1 MKIALCFIISYDHI
15 LNKEEIWKDWI
26 EVNNDII
33 NVYFYYKD
41 YNKIKSPWIKEHAIP
56 LKYIHETNYYHVIP
70 AYLSVMSFALSHD
83 ITNNWFCMLTD
94 SCCPIISPKRF
105 RYMFYN
111 YYDKSIMSWKPAWWN
126 PSFCKRANLH
136 LLPKDLHLGN
146 DAWFV
151 LKREHVLQILCFVN
165 KQKDIAKK
173 ITSGDIANE
182 SLFAIIL
189 YCYRQLDMDGP
200 VISAPTH
207 ITDWN
212 RMTSKNS
219 PHVFKEAN
227 ETDIKFIDSEL
238 YKNKYSMFIRKVAPE
253 FPNDILKKYIYEK
266 TREDD
271 NVIVL
276 NEPIIFIYNKI
287 KKYVYY
293 FAPYMIIAFIS
304 YIMYLYL
311 K

>member
-15 LNKEEIWKDWI
+15 LNKEEIWREWI
-26 EVNNDII
+26 EPNKDII

-41 YNKIKSPWIKEHAIP
+41 FKKIKSQWIRQHTIP
-56 LKYIHETNYYHVIP
+56 SKYIHETNYYHIIP
-70 AYLSVMSFALSHD
+70 AYLSVMSFALYHD
-83 ITNNWFCMLTD
+83 IANNWFCMLTD
-94 SCCPIISPKRF
+94 SCCPIISPKKF

-111 YYDKSIMSWKPAWWN
+111 YYDKSIMSWKHAWWN

-136 LLPKDLHLGN
+136 LLPKELHLGN
-146 DAWFV
+146 DPWFV

-165 KQKDIAKK
+165 KQKDIIKK
-173 ITSGDIANE
+173 ISSGAIANE

-207 ITDWN
+207 ITDWS
-212 RMTSKNS
+212 RMANATS
-219 PHVFKEAN
+219 PHIFKEAN
-227 ETDIKFIDSEL
+227 EKDIKFIDTEL
-238 YKNKYSMFIRKVAPE
+238 KNNTYSMFIRKVDAE

-271 NVIVL
+271 NELLL
-276 NEPIIFIYNKI
+276 NEPNIFIYNKI
-287 KKYVYY
+287 KRNVYY
-293 FAPYMIIAFIS
+293 YAPYMVIAFIS
-304 YIMYLYL
+304 YMMYLYL
-311 K
+311 I